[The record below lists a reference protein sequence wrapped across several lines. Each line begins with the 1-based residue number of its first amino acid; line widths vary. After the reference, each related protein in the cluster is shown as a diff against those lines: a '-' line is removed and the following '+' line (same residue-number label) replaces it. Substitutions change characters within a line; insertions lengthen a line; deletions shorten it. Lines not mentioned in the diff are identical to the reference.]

1 MRNLKVVLSVFIVF
15 MTFAAVA
22 AQSAAIFPVVAK
34 EEDRLA
40 AEEVDVAIEDVLDD
54 VKGAEAVL
62 FTDLIGT
69 KAKKELAKCDDN
81 KCQKK
86 YISKAN
92 KKSDFYIF
100 SKMKLKKNGKATI
113 DTFLLDRKG
122 NNLDKQQVDCP
133 KGASSEKI
141 AEKLTK
147 VWGKMLASQ
156 SSKAEPEDEGS
167 GEEEEEDEVKP
178 ARTAKTSGKNTDAAV
193 KEALSAYAD
202 GDLKAAESALEDAAT
217 KDVKAK
223 ELKAGI
229 AEITKFIQRANAA
242 IKAKNYEEAIPIIAK
257 AEKLDEAILEAGA
270 GSKYRVFKKDQV
282 ERRIYSDPSERDI
295 EMVNTIHSRFDKQR
309 EKLRKEKVKAVGESE
324 TWLNTRIREREEK
337 LKKYDEDSK
346 AAKLQKDTEYAEL
359 AKKIKEMKYQ
369 WEKDDSEIEQKIVE
383 LENKLTLFEQRE
395 KGVTKG
401 SNALSLQ
408 YEKAMQKEMADT
420 DKKYGDMLKKMRD
433 EKEARYKKQSDE
445 LEAGNQKTEAEVL
458 KLEEKKKANE
468 AKISELDKKMNA
480 EQEQF
485 DESEKKVMGSN
496 EETKMK
502 NEDEDRKYK
511 VEVEKE
517 YQAKFDE
524 LNKKLQDYDA
534 KESEEREKLKKYD
547 TATEEYMFKNA
558 EVMQKFQE
566 DVEKERAAAD
576 AECAKNRESASAD
589 AEKAFTEE
597 LEKLNKEKADIEAK
611 IAEKETP
618 ALKKQ
623 LDAAN
628 KKISKHESGKDAFV
642 SKKMSAVEQACENK
656 SMEIDMKLAK
666 KSDELNKDNTKYQ
679 KAQQAEKKKAEANFK
694 AFQQKKAAF
703 KKDIDNKILAAQKDR
718 DNKIAAREKER
729 GKLSDSWNA
738 DSAKRQKDLDNKQ
751 KADKSTKER
760 LVKEN
765 EKIDSQIAIINA
777 KWADK
782 SDDLKIKHQES
793 NQKYDK
799 TWQEKY
805 DKTDAEYK
813 AKKEEIENKYAQK
826 QVSDKEDQK
835 KLKESWEVEVQK
847 LNDEKQKRKDER
859 QTILAAE
866 QAKWKEKTEKWD
878 AEEVQRKEDK
888 EEFSKNLKKLNGED
902 KKEAQAKK
910 KEAEKKYDESMK
922 AIDEKELEQVRAK
935 FKQEY
940 KVTKSREVVDV
951 KGSENIY
958 KLKAQAYAQS
968 GLKKL
973 GDKDLIGA
981 RRSFA
986 EALRIDKNNQIALN
1000 GMNSINDTAKSMYWE
1015 AYGKRET
1022 DKAKA
1027 KEIFT
1032 LLTKTLMP
1040 SNEFFIKAKTALEE
1054 LQ

>member
-1 MRNLKVVLSVFIVF
+1 MSLFIVF

-22 AQSAAIFPVVAK
+22 AQSAAVFPVAAK
-34 EEDRLA
+34 DEDDRLA
-40 AEEVDVAIEDVLDD
+40 AEDIDTAIEDVIED
-54 VKGAEAVL
+54 VSGAEAVL

-69 KAKKELAKCDDN
+69 KAKKELAKCGDPA
-81 KCQKK
+81 CQRKVV
-86 YISKAN
+86 SKAN
-92 KKSDFYIF
+92 KKADFYIF
-100 SKMKLKKNGKATI
+100 SKMKFIKKSGKTTI
-113 DTFLLDRKG
+113 ETFLVDRKL
-122 NNLDKQQVDCP
+122 NSLDKQKVDFP
-133 KGASSEKI
+133 KGASAEKI
-141 AEKLTK
+141 AGKLTK
-147 VWGKMLASQ
+147 VWTKMLSSQ
-156 SSKAEPEDEGS
+156 STKKAEPEDE
-167 GEEEEEDEVKP
+167 EEEEEEVEEEKP
-178 ARTAKTSGKNTDAAV
+178 ARPTKSSGRNTDAAV
-193 KEALSAYAD
+193 KEALAAYGD
-202 GDLKAAESALEDAAT
+202 GDLKGAEKALGDAAT
-217 KDVKAK
+217 KDVQAK
-223 ELKAGI
+223 ELKESI
-229 AEITKFIQRANAA
+229 AEISKFVQRANAA
-242 IKAKNYEEAIPIIAK
+242 IKAKNYDEAIPIIAK
-257 AEKLDEAILEAGA
+257 AEKLDEKILEMGA
-270 GSKYRVFKKDQV
+270 SSKYRVYKKDSV
-282 ERRIYSDPSERDI
+282 ERFIYSDPSEKDI
-295 EMVNTIHSRFDKQR
+295 NTVNTIHSKYDKQR

-324 TWLNTRIREREEK
+324 TWLNTRIREREDK

-346 AAKLQKDTEYAEL
+346 AAEKQKKTERTEL
-359 AKKIKEMKYQ
+359 EKKIKDMRYQ

-401 SNALSLQ
+401 SNALSAQ
-408 YEKAMQKEMADT
+408 YEKDMAKEMADT

-445 LEAGNQKTEAEVL
+445 LEAGNKKTEAEVL

-468 AKISELDKKMNA
+468 AKISELDKKINA

-485 DESEKKVMGSN
+485 DEGEKKVMGSN

-524 LNKKLQDYDA
+524 LNKELQDFDA

-547 TATEEYMFKNA
+547 AATEEYMFKNA
-558 EVMQKFQE
+558 EVMSKYQE
-566 DVEKERAAAD
+566 EIEKERQTVEAD
-576 AECAKNRESASAD
+576 CAKKKESASAD

-611 IAEKETP
+611 IAEKETQP
-618 ALKKQ
+618 LKKQ
-623 LDAAN
+623 LDAVN
-628 KKISKHESGKDAFV
+628 KKISKHESGKDGFV
-642 SKKMSAVEQACENK
+642 AKKMAAVEQECENK

-679 KAQQAEKKKAEANFK
+679 KNQQAEKKKAEANFK
-694 AFQQKKAAF
+694 AFQQKKAA
-703 KKDIDNKILAAQKDR
+703 KKKEIDNKILAAQKERDR
-718 DNKIAAREKER
+718 KLEER
-729 GKLSDSWNA
+729 DKSRSALSDSWNKDA
-738 DSAKRQKDLDNKQ
+738 AKRQKDLENKQ
-751 KADKSTKER
+751 RADKNTKDR

-765 EKIDSQIAIINA
+765 EKIDDQIAIVNA

-782 SDDLKIKHQES
+782 SDDIRIKHQES
-793 NQKYDK
+793 NQKYEK

-813 AKKEEIENKYAQK
+813 AKKEEIENKYANK
-826 QVSDKEDQK
+826 QVSDKEAQK
-835 KLKESWEVEVQK
+835 AQKEKWEEEVQK
-847 LNDEKQKRKDER
+847 LNEEKQRRKENR
-859 QTILAAE
+859 QGILAAE
-866 QAKWKEKTEKWD
+866 QAKWNEKVAKWD
-878 AEEVQRKEDK
+878 AEEAQRKEDK
-888 EEFSKNLKKLNGED
+888 EVFAKNQKKLNADD

-910 KEAEKKYDESMK
+910 KEAEQKYEDAMK
-922 AIDEKELEQVRAK
+922 EIDEKELEQVRSRL
-935 FKQEY
+935 KQEY
-940 KVTKSREVVDV
+940 KVAKSREVVNV
-951 KGSENIY
+951 KGSESIY

-973 GDKDLIGA
+973 DDKDLLGA

-986 EALRIDKNNQIALN
+986 EALRIDKNNKIALD
-1000 GMNSINDTAKSMYWE
+1000 GMNSINITAKAMYWE

-1027 KEIFT
+1027 KEIFE

-1040 SNEFFIKAKTALEE
+1040 SNEFFLKAKTALEE